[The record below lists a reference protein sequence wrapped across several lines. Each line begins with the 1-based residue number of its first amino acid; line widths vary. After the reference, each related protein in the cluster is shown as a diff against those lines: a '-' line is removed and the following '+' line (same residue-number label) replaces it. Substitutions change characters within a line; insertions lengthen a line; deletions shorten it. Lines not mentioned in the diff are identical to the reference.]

1 MSPLSSLFRVTSS
14 SFLILSLVDIDIS
27 PNFWYNI
34 LIFFDYN

>member
-1 MSPLSSLFRVTSS
+1 MFSLSSLFRVTSS
-14 SFLILSLVDIDIS
+14 SFLVLSLVDIDIS